1 MSTQRVSMRKI
12 KEVLRLHAAGLSQR
26 HIATSL
32 TLSNGAVCKY
42 LRLAQTAGMAWPLPE
57 EWDDQ
62 AIAQRLLPPTVEA
75 EVPCGHS
82 AQPDFVAMHQELKRK
97 GVTRQLLWEEY
108 QHAHPDNAY
117 SYAQF
122 CLLYRAWVG
131 HLQRSLRQ
139 THLAGEKLFVDYA
152 GPTASVVEAATGE
165 IKRAQIFV
173 AVLGASNYT
182 YAEATWT
189 QSLPDWIGSHVRAL
203 TFFGGV
209 PALIVPDNLKAA
221 VSVACRYEPELH
233 PTYADLAAHYGTAVL
248 PARPYKPKDKAKV
261 EVGVQVV
268 ERWILARLRH
278 HTFFCLAELNAAIRT
293 LLVALNDKPFKKL
306 PGSRRSQFE
315 ALDQPAL
322 KPLPTCAYEYAN
334 WKKARVNIDYHIEV
348 DGHYYSVPHAYVK
361 HAVDVRLT
369 ATTVECFCAGQ
380 RIASHAHN
388 HRKGAHTT
396 VVAHMPRAHQKH
408 QDWTPGRFLTWA
420 LDIGP
425 RTRDVVA
432 HLLEHRP
439 HPEHGYRSCLGLL
452 HLAKRF
458 GSARLEAAC
467 ERALIIGAPTRK
479 SVLSIL
485 QKGLDRVP
493 LPPTEPPASP
503 TSAST
508 HDNVRGPTYYH

>member
-1 MSTQRVSMRKI
+1 MSTERVSMRKI
-12 KEVLRLHAAGLSQR
+12 KDVLRLHAAGLSQR

-32 TLSNGAVCKY
+32 KLSNGVVCKY
-42 LRLAQTAGMAWPLPE
+42 LRLAQTAGVSWPLPP
-57 EWDDQ
+57 EWNDQ
-62 AIAQRLLPPTVEA
+62 DLAQRLSPPVAPADVAVFHGA
-75 EVPCGHS
+75 E
-82 AQPDFVAMHQELKRK
+82 PDFVTIHQELKRK

-108 QHAHPDNAY
+108 QHAHPNAAY
-117 SYAQF
+117 SYPQF
-122 CLLYRAWVG
+122 CLLYRTWAG
-131 HLQRSLRQ
+131 RLQRSLRQ
-139 THLAGEKLFVDYA
+139 THRAGEKLFVDYA
-152 GPTASVVEAATGE
+152 GPTASVVDASTGE
-165 IKRAQIFV
+165 IKPAQIFV
-173 AVLGASNYT
+173 AVWGASNFT

-189 QSLPDWIGSHVRAL
+189 QALPDWIGSHVRAF

-221 VSVACRYEPELH
+221 VNVACRYEPELH
-233 PTYADLAAHYGTAVL
+233 PTYANLAAHYGTAVL

-278 HTFFCLAELNAAIRT
+278 HTFFSLADLNAAIRE
-293 LLVALNDKPFKKL
+293 LLAVLNDKPFKKL

-315 ALDQPAL
+315 ALDRPAL
-322 KPLPTCAYEYAN
+322 KPLPTDVYEYAD
-334 WKKARVNIDYHIEV
+334 WKKARVNIDYHIEI

-369 ATTVECFCAGQ
+369 ATMVECLAAGQ
-380 RIASHAHN
+380 RIASHARS
-388 HRKGAHTT
+388 HRRGAHTT
-396 VVAHMPRAHQKH
+396 VREHMPKAHQKH

-425 RTRDVVA
+425 RARDVVK

-452 HLAKRF
+452 GLAKRF
-458 GSARLEAAC
+458 GPARLEAAC

-485 QKGLDRVP
+485 DKGLDRTP
-493 LPPTEPPASP
+493 LPLPEPQTALPLL
-503 TSAST
+503 T
-508 HDNVRGPTYYH
+508 HDNVRGPDYYH

>member
-1 MSTQRVSMRKI
+1 MSTERVSMRKI
-12 KEVLRLHAAGLSQR
+12 KDVLRLHAAGLSQR

-32 TLSNGAVCKY
+32 KLSNGVVCKY
-42 LRLAQTAGMAWPLPE
+42 LRLAQAAGVSWPLPPQ
-57 EWDDQ
+57 WNDQ
-62 AIAQRLLPPTVEA
+62 DLAQRLSPPVAPTDVAVTQGA
-75 EVPCGHS
+75 E
-82 AQPDFVAMHQELKRK
+82 PDFVTIHQELKRK

-108 QHAHPDNAY
+108 QHAHSDAAY
-117 SYAQF
+117 SYPQF
-122 CLLYRAWVG
+122 CLLYRTWAG
-131 HLQRSLRQ
+131 RLQRSLRQ
-139 THLAGEKLFVDYA
+139 THTAGEKLFVDYA
-152 GPTASVVEAATGE
+152 GPTAAVVDASTGE
-165 IKRAQIFV
+165 IKPAQIFV
-173 AVLGASNYT
+173 AVWGASNFT

-189 QSLPDWIGSHVRAL
+189 QALPDWIGSHVRAF

-233 PTYADLAAHYGTAVL
+233 PTYANLAAHYGTAVL

-278 HTFFCLAELNAAIRT
+278 HTFFSLSDLNAAIRT
-293 LLVALNDKPFKKL
+293 LLVELNNRPFKKL

-315 ALDQPAL
+315 ALDKPAL
-322 KPLPTCAYEYAN
+322 KPLPAEAYDYAD
-334 WKKARVNIDYHIEV
+334 WKKARVNIDYHIEI
-348 DGHYYSVPHAYVK
+348 DGHYYSVPHAHVK
-361 HAVDVRLT
+361 ESVDVRLT

-380 RIASHAHN
+380 RIASHARSQ
-388 HRKGAHTT
+388 RKGAHTT
-396 VVAHMPRAHQKH
+396 VIEHMPKAHQKH

-425 RTRDVVA
+425 RTRDVVK

-452 HLAKRF
+452 GLAKRF
-458 GSARLEAAC
+458 GPARLEAAC

-485 QKGLDRVP
+485 DKGLDRVP
-493 LPPTEPPASP
+493 LPPLETQTPLPLL
-503 TSAST
+503 T
-508 HDNVRGPTYYH
+508 HGNVRGPDYYH

>member
-1 MSTQRVSMRKI
+1 MRKI
-12 KEVLRLHAAGLSQR
+12 KDVLRLHAAGLSQR

-32 TLSNGAVCKY
+32 KLSNGVVCKY
-42 LRLAQTAGMAWPLPE
+42 LRLAQTAGVSWPLPPD
-57 EWDDQ
+57 WNDQ
-62 AIAQRLLPPTVEA
+62 DLAQRLSPPVELTDVAVLHGA
-75 EVPCGHS
+75 E
-82 AQPDFVAMHQELKRK
+82 PDFVTIHQELKRK

-108 QHAHPDNAY
+108 QHAHPNDAY
-117 SYAQF
+117 SYPQF
-122 CLLYRAWVG
+122 CLLYRTWAG
-131 HLQRSLRQ
+131 RLQRSLRQ

-152 GPTASVVEAATGE
+152 GPTAAVVDASTGE
-165 IKRAQIFV
+165 IKPAQIFV
-173 AVLGASNYT
+173 AVWGASNFT

-189 QSLPDWIGSHVRAL
+189 QALPDWIGSHVRAF

-221 VSVACRYEPELH
+221 VSVACRYEPELN

-278 HTFFCLAELNAAIRT
+278 HTFFSLSDLNAAIRA
-293 LLVALNDKPFKKL
+293 LLVELNHRPFKKL

-315 ALDQPAL
+315 TLDRPAL
-322 KPLPTCAYEYAN
+322 KPLPAEAYDYAD
-334 WKKARVNIDYHIEV
+334 WKKARVNIDYHIEI
-348 DGHYYSVPHAYVK
+348 DGHYYSVPHAHVK
-361 HAVDVRLT
+361 ESVDVRLT
-369 ATTVECFCAGQ
+369 ATTVECLAQGQ
-380 RIASHAHN
+380 RIASHARS

-396 VVAHMPRAHQKH
+396 VIEHMPKAHQKH

-425 RTRDVVA
+425 RTRDVVK

-452 HLAKRF
+452 GLAKRF
-458 GSARLEAAC
+458 GPARLEAAC

-485 QKGLDRVP
+485 DKGLDRVP
-493 LPPTEPPASP
+493 LPPVETQTPLPLL
-503 TSAST
+503 T
-508 HDNVRGPTYYH
+508 HDNVRGPDYYH